1 MLLSA
6 SLYSTS
12 STAPVSV
19 ILNRVLLVLLLVLP
33 GTINK
38 DSASTTSI
46 YAKEEERVIVSS
58 VVVEVVEEPP
68 SSLLFLAQESI
79 KPKANAKIVGATG
92 SISVVKITIIIRKY
106 LFSLHIPL
114 CNRTFFITTS

>member
-19 ILNRVLLVLLLVLP
+19 ILNRVLVVLLAKLLLETDLLLELP

-38 DSASTTSI
+38 DSASVTSI
-46 YAKEEERVIVSS
+46 YAKEEGRVIVPSLVVPSLVVSS
-58 VVVEVVEEPP
+58 SSEVVEVVEEPP
-68 SSLLFLAQESI
+68 SLLLFLAQEMTVRL
-79 KPKANAKIVGATG
+79 NGY
-92 SISVVKITIIIRKY
+92 KY
-106 LFSLHIPL
+106 
-114 CNRTFFITTS
+114 NV